1 MEEREKKGFV
11 RNTKQR
17 ALILEVLRST
27 RTHPTADWIYEKVKK
42 KIPNISLGTVYRN
55 LSTLKEMGEIM
66 ELNYGSKNSRYDGN
80 PENHYHFVC
89 LECGQ
94 TFDVEDLPV
103 NREIDKEVAARNG
116 WKVFYHRMEF
126 YGLCGDCSK
135 KED

>member
-1 MEEREKKGFV
+1 MDEKEKKGFV
-11 RNTKQR
+11 RNTRQR

-27 RTHPTADWIYEKVKK
+27 RVHPTADWIYEKVKK

-55 LSTLKEMGEIM
+55 LATLKKMGEIM
-66 ELNYGSKNSRYDGN
+66 ELNYGSKNSRYDGK

-103 NREIDKEVAARNG
+103 NRELDKEVADRNG
-116 WKVFYHRMEF
+116 WEVFYHRLEF
-126 YGLCGDCSK
+126 YGLCGDCGK